1 MPNLTAL
8 TLLFLVT
15 LAQSCSVNETYA
27 YYVKAVL
34 ENKDN
39 TQEKT
44 EYVSNIAKWSNL
56 DNSYL
61 FDDYFEN
68 NEGYITTSSF
78 FLKFNVKGFTW
89 KLAFVIYDGF
99 YIDKNVAYINFVNMN
114 FPYSITFTDETNGTI
129 FFSDVGLTTVYN
141 DDSGPHISSL
151 IGNLSLFLVE
161 KSTLKPPK
169 AIDKDHLSKYTYQF
183 MFMDHSSSFS
193 FTTPFFYETYPVSTL
208 NKLII
213 VLGAV
218 FYLILGLCSRYKPSR
233 RSDISIGA
241 LACLYLYPFYLLS
254 FLLVWFTRQE
264 FSWAVMTWFI
274 PFAIAIFCDIL
285 KNTLSIFN
293 HPQFTSNYRF
303 GIVLAFIL
311 SFTFAL
317 VPLVG
322 FIIPSLFLL
331 PQVLHKFQEKRQ
343 NVWYK
348 SLTMF
353 EVGHWTCM
361 SLWILY
367 VKLYPGNIFLL
378 SPQPLIVGI
387 FFGIIFIQLLM
398 IAYVKFFIPG
408 KQIFKYTFIEEDP
421 TRINQLLLDQ
431 CSICLN
437 NLKTEEGNEN
447 GDKLYRTP
455 CGHTFHSECL
465 LEWSEKKLVCP
476 YCRKN
481 LPDLVYPI
489 N

>member
-1 MPNLTAL
+1 MPSLT
-8 TLLFLVT
+8 TFILLFLIT
-15 LAQSCSVNETYA
+15 LAQASNINETFA

-34 ENKDN
+34 ENKDKTPEN
-39 TQEKT
+39 T
-44 EYVSNIAKWSNL
+44 EYVSDIATWSNL

-68 NEGYITTSSF
+68 NEGYMTTSSVF
-78 FLKFNVKGFTW
+78 FKFSDKGFTW

-99 YIDKNVAYINFVNMN
+99 YIDQKVAYINFVSMN
-114 FPYSITFTDETNGTI
+114 FPYSISSTDETNGTI
-129 FFSDVGLTTVYN
+129 FLSDVGMSSVYN
-141 DDSGPHISSL
+141 DHSGPHISSL

-169 AIDKDHLSKYTYQF
+169 TIDKNHLSKYTYQF
-183 MFMDHSSSFS
+183 MFMDHSSTFS

-208 NKLII
+208 NKAI
-213 VLGAV
+213 VIVGAV
-218 FYLILGLCSRYKPSR
+218 LYVILVFCSRYKTVR
-233 RSDISIGA
+233 RRDISMGA
-241 LACLYLYPFYLLS
+241 LSCLYVYPFYLLS
-254 FLLVWFTRQE
+254 FLVVWFTQQD

-274 PFAIAIFCDIL
+274 PIAVAILCDIL
-285 KNTLSIFN
+285 KNTILIFN

-303 GIVLAFIL
+303 GIIVAFIL

-317 VPLVG
+317 LPMVG
-322 FIIPSLFLL
+322 FIVPSLFLL
-331 PQVLHKFQEKRQ
+331 PQVLYKFQEKRR

-367 VKLYPGNIFLL
+367 IKLYPDNIFLL
-378 SPQPLIVGI
+378 SPEPLVVGI

-398 IAYVKFFIPG
+398 IAYIKFFIPG

-421 TRINQLLLDQ
+421 ARMSQLLLDQ
-431 CSICLN
+431 CAICLN
-437 NLKTEEGNEN
+437 SLKTEQVQDPNE
-447 GDKLYRTP
+447 KLYRTP

-476 YCRKN
+476 YCRKD
-481 LPDLVYPI
+481 LPDLIYPI